1 MTTTVNA
8 GQRRRMPTANRHSSE
23 LLLLHRLLLYFVVSC
38 SLSLSLYWAVKDGER
53 VMVRN
58 TPQKYWWKPSLTNDE
73 PPPRPLKVTFAEP
86 ATHWTDAIP
95 IGNGRLGAMVWGA
108 VPSEALQL
116 NEDTLWT
123 GIPGDYTNKSAQQ
136 ALAEVRKL
144 VDDRKFSEATAAAV
158 KLSGDPSDVNY
169 EANGWVVHQVSD
181 IWGKTSPDRGEA
193 VWALWPMGGAW
204 LCTHLWEHY
213 TYTMDKVFLK
223 NKAYPLLEGCT
234 SFLLDWLIEG
244 RGGLLETNPSTS
256 PEHMFTAPDGKTA
269 SVSYSST
276 MDISIIKE
284 VFSMIISAAEVLG
297 RHNDTIIK
305 RVTEY
310 QSKLPPT
317 KVARDGSIMEW
328 AEDFVDPD
336 VHHRHVSHLF
346 GLFPGHTISVEKT
359 PDLCKAVEVSLIKR
373 GEDGPGWSTTWKAS
387 LWAHLHNSEHSYRM
401 IKHLIVLVEPD
412 HERDFEGGLY
422 SNLFTAHPPFQID
435 ANFGLAEKKA
445 LFGVSF
451 SGAVAEMLVQ
461 STMKDLYLLPALP
474 HDKWANGCVKG
485 LKARGGVT
493 VNICWK
499 EGDLLEFGL
508 WTENQ
513 NSKVRLHYRGNVVSA
528 SLSPGRVYSYDNQL
542 KCAKTYSLSESH
554 LVTENHLFYE
564 TLNEL
569 HAEMPTANKYSY
581 QLLLLHRLV
590 LYFIVSC
597 SLSLSWEVQDGK
609 RVMVRNTPQKNWW
622 KPSLTNG
629 ESPPRPLKV
638 TFAEPATHW
647 TDAIPIGNGRLGAM
661 VWGAVPSEA
670 LQLNEDTL
678 WTGIPRD
685 YTNSSAPQA
694 LAEVRKLVDDRKF
707 SEATAAAVKLS
718 GDPSEVYQLLGDI
731 KLEFHDS
738 HLNYSKESYYR
749 ELDLDTATA
758 NIKYS
763 VGDVEFTREHFA
775 SNPDQVIVT
784 RLSTSKPGSLSFT
797 VYFDSKMHHD
807 SRVSGQNQIIMEG
820 RCPGSRIPPRVN
832 SIDNPQGIQFSA
844 VLDMQ
849 ISKDKGFIHV
859 LDDKKLRVEG
869 SDWAILLLTA
879 SSSFDGPF
887 TKPEDSKKDP
897 ASESLSRMVSVKKIS
912 YGDLYARHLADYQN
926 LFHRVSLQLS
936 KSSKTVS
943 GKSVLDRR
951 KLVSSQ
957 TNISQ
962 MGGDDTIP
970 TSARVKS
977 FQTDEDPSF
986 VELLFQY
993 GRYLLISCSRPGTQ
1007 VANLQGIWNKDVEPA
1022 WEGAPHLNINLQINY
1037 WPSLACNLHECQEPL
1052 FDFISSLSVIGKKTA
1067 KVSYEANGWVAHH
1080 VSDIWGKTSPG
1091 QGQAVWAVWPMG
1103 GAWLCTHLWEHYTY
1117 TLDKDFLKNKAYPLL
1132 EGCTSF
1138 LLDWLIEGR
1147 GGLLETN
1154 PSTSPEHMFTA
1165 PDGKTASVS
1174 YSSTMDISIIKEVF
1188 SMIISAAEVL
1198 GRHNDTIIKRAT
1210 EYQSKL
1216 PPTKVARDGSIMEW
1230 AEDFKDPT
1238 VHHRHVSHLFGL
1250 FPGHTISVENTPD
1263 LCKAVE
1269 VSLIKRGDDGPGW
1282 STTWK
1287 ASLWAH
1293 LHNSEH
1299 AYRMIKH
1306 LIVLVEPDHGFGLEG
1321 GLFSNLFTA
1330 HPPFQIDANFGFSAA
1345 IAEMLVQSTTKD
1357 LYLLPA
1363 LPRDKWANGCVKGLK
1378 ARGGVTVNICW
1389 KEGDLLEFG
1398 LWTENQN
1405 SKVRLHYRGNVV
1417 LASLSPGRVY
1427 SYDNQLKC
1435 AKTYS
1440 LSER

>member
-1 MTTTVNA
+1 
-8 GQRRRMPTANRHSSE
+8 MPTANRHSSE

-158 KLSGDPSDVNY
+158 KLSGDPSDV
-169 EANGWVVHQVSD
+169 
-181 IWGKTSPDRGEA
+181 
-193 VWALWPMGGAW
+193 
-204 LCTHLWEHY
+204 
-213 TYTMDKVFLK
+213 
-223 NKAYPLLEGCT
+223 
-234 SFLLDWLIEG
+234 
-244 RGGLLETNPSTS
+244 
-256 PEHMFTAPDGKTA
+256 
-269 SVSYSST
+269 
-276 MDISIIKE
+276 
-284 VFSMIISAAEVLG
+284 
-297 RHNDTIIK
+297 
-305 RVTEY
+305 
-310 QSKLPPT
+310 
-317 KVARDGSIMEW
+317 
-328 AEDFVDPD
+328 
-336 VHHRHVSHLF
+336 
-346 GLFPGHTISVEKT
+346 
-359 PDLCKAVEVSLIKR
+359 
-373 GEDGPGWSTTWKAS
+373 
-387 LWAHLHNSEHSYRM
+387 
-401 IKHLIVLVEPD
+401 
-412 HERDFEGGLY
+412 
-422 SNLFTAHPPFQID
+422 
-435 ANFGLAEKKA
+435 
-445 LFGVSF
+445 
-451 SGAVAEMLVQ
+451 
-461 STMKDLYLLPALP
+461 
-474 HDKWANGCVKG
+474 
-485 LKARGGVT
+485 
-493 VNICWK
+493 
-499 EGDLLEFGL
+499 
-508 WTENQ
+508 
-513 NSKVRLHYRGNVVSA
+513 
-528 SLSPGRVYSYDNQL
+528 
-542 KCAKTYSLSESH
+542 
-554 LVTENHLFYE
+554 
-564 TLNEL
+564 
-569 HAEMPTANKYSY
+569 
-581 QLLLLHRLV
+581 
-590 LYFIVSC
+590 
-597 SLSLSWEVQDGK
+597 
-609 RVMVRNTPQKNWW
+609 
-622 KPSLTNG
+622 
-629 ESPPRPLKV
+629 
-638 TFAEPATHW
+638 
-647 TDAIPIGNGRLGAM
+647 
-661 VWGAVPSEA
+661 
-670 LQLNEDTL
+670 
-678 WTGIPRD
+678 
-685 YTNSSAPQA
+685 
-694 LAEVRKLVDDRKF
+694 
-707 SEATAAAVKLS
+707 
-718 GDPSEVYQLLGDI
+718 YQLLGDI

-758 NIKYS
+758 KIKYS

-807 SRVSGQNQIIMEG
+807 SRVSGQNQIIIEG
-820 RCPGSRIPPRVN
+820 RCPGSRIRPIVN

-849 ISKDKGFIHV
+849 ISKDKGVIHV

-1022 WEGAPHLNINLQINY
+1022 WEFVN
-1037 WPSLACNLHECQEPL
+1037 
-1052 FDFISSLSVIGKKTA
+1052 
-1067 KVSYEANGWVAHH
+1067 YEANGWVVHQ
-1080 VSDIWGKTSPG
+1080 VSDIWGKTSPDRG
-1091 QGQAVWAVWPMG
+1091 EAVWALWPMG

-1117 TLDKDFLKNKAYPLL
+1117 TMDKVFLKNKAYPLL

-1188 SMIISAAEVL
+1188 SMIISAAE
-1198 GRHNDTIIKRAT
+1198 
-1210 EYQSKL
+1210 
-1216 PPTKVARDGSIMEW
+1216 
-1230 AEDFKDPT
+1230 AEDFVDPD

-1250 FPGHTISVENTPD
+1250 FPGHTISVEKTPD

-1269 VSLIKRGDDGPGW
+1269 VSLIKRGEDGPGW

-1299 AYRMIKH
+1299 SYRMIKH
-1306 LIVLVEPDHGFGLEG
+1306 LIVLVEPDHERDFEG
-1321 GLFSNLFTA
+1321 GLYSNLFTA
-1330 HPPFQIDANFGFSAA
+1330 HPPFQIDANFGLAEKKALFGVSFSGAV
-1345 IAEMLVQSTTKD
+1345 AEMLVQSTMKD

-1417 LASLSPGRVY
+1417 SASLSPGRVY

-1440 LSER
+1440 LSEVNP